1 MNRNGIG
8 KNHKQLTA
16 AGYQDKMWETRNKKV
31 PKMAKARSL
40 FPIVSCLGGYWLC
53 IGWVLGMYWLCYVID
68 VVGDDVV
75 YVDAVYLIYLIGWV
89 H

>member
-1 MNRNGIG
+1 
-8 KNHKQLTA
+8 
-16 AGYQDKMWETRNKKV
+16 
-31 PKMAKARSL
+31 MAKARLL

-53 IGWVLGMYWLCYVID
+53 IGWILGMYWLCYVID

>member
-1 MNRNGIG
+1 MGLKKPKTAYSSGLPRQNVGD
-8 KNHKQLTA
+8 KKQ
-16 AGYQDKMWETRNKKV
+16 KV
-31 PKMAKARSL
+31 PKMAKARLL
-40 FPIVSCLGGYWLC
+40 FLIVSCLGGYWLC